1 MVNEPASTPIPGG
14 TPENRVAEAQTGS
27 RIEAGAERFKQG
39 THETVQTAKEK
50 FNAAADRVD
59 QGVQQATD
67 SSARAA
73 MRATEKAAEVRE
85 RGREAWQDARERGRE
100 MAEDARERAED
111 AFDAMRDFVRERP
124 VQSLA
129 IALGTGWLIGRV
141 FGRR

>member
-1 MVNEPASTPIPGG
+1 MANQPVSESTIPGG
-14 TPENRVAEAQTGS
+14 MPQEGPRGTAAAGS

-73 MRATEKAAEVRE
+73 RRATEKAAEMRE
-85 RGREAWQDARERGRE
+85 RGREL
-100 MAEDARERAED
+100 AEDARERAAD

-129 IALGTGWLIGRV
+129 IALGTGWLIGRLL
-141 FGRR
+141 GRR

>member
-1 MVNEPASTPIPGG
+1 MINEPATTTPIPGG
-14 TPENRVAEAQTGS
+14 TPDNLGVSQTGS

-59 QGVQQATD
+59 QGVQNATD
-67 SSARAA
+67 ASARAA
-73 MRATEKAAEVRE
+73 LRASEKAAEMRE
-85 RGREAWQDARERGRE
+85 RGREALQDARERGRE
-100 MAEDARERAED
+100 LAEDARERAED

-129 IALGTGWLIGRV
+129 IALGTGWLIGRL

>member
-1 MVNEPASTPIPGG
+1 MANQ
-14 TPENRVAEAQTGS
+14 PENTAGTLTGGSQSAS

-67 SSARAA
+67 ASARAA
-73 MRATEKAAEVRE
+73 LRATEKAAELRERSREKLEDVRE
-85 RGREAWQDARERGRE
+85 RSREL
-100 MAEDARERAED
+100 AEDARERAAD

-129 IALGTGWLIGRV
+129 IALGAGWLLGRML
-141 FGRR
+141 GRR

>member
-1 MVNEPASTPIPGG
+1 MANQSASDTPVPGG
-14 TPENRVAEAQTGS
+14 APQEGSRAAS

-67 SSARAA
+67 ASARAA
-73 MRATEKAAEVRE
+73 IRATEKAAELRERGREKLEDVRE
-85 RGREAWQDARERGRE
+85 RGREL
-100 MAEDARERAED
+100 AEDARERAED

-129 IALGTGWLIGRV
+129 IALGAGWVLGRL

>member
-1 MVNEPASTPIPGG
+1 MANQPVSESTIPGG
-14 TPENRVAEAQTGS
+14 MPQEGPRGTAAAGS

-73 MRATEKAAEVRE
+73 KRATEKAAEMRE
-85 RGREAWQDARERGRE
+85 RGREL
-100 MAEDARERAED
+100 AEDARERAAD

-129 IALGTGWLIGRV
+129 IALGTGWLIGRLL
-141 FGRR
+141 GRR

>member
-1 MVNEPASTPIPGG
+1 MINEPASTTPIPGG
-14 TPENRVAEAQTGS
+14 TPDNRGATQAGS

-59 QGVQQATD
+59 QGVQN
-67 SSARAA
+67 
-73 MRATEKAAEVRE
+73 ATEKATEVRE
-85 RGREAWQDARERGRE
+85 RGREALQDARERGRE
-100 MAEDARERAED
+100 LAEDARERAED

-129 IALGTGWLIGRV
+129 IALGTGWLIGRL